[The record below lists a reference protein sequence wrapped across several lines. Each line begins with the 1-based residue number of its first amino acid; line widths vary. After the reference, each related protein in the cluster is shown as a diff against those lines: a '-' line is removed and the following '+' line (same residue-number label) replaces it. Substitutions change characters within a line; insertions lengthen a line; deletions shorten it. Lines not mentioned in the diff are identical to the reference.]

1 MRKRYIYESLGQHTS
16 HCATTSGRMAVQN
29 NPQSC
34 AVNAVRK
41 KRKKRGGGETV
52 LALHELDEC
61 VSGTPRSDDSA
72 DIVQAIDSFLTV
84 LPAMDRF
91 IFVRRYWFMDSTAEI
106 SEQCGIK
113 TSAVTTKLHRMRIKL
128 KKHLE
133 KEGIEI

>member
-1 MRKRYIYESLGQHTS
+1 ML
-16 HCATTSGRMAVQN
+16 CAK
-29 NPQSC
+29 
-34 AVNAVRK
+34 NA
-41 KRKKRGGGETV
+41 KKRGGGETV